1 MYEPVPLDKITDKR
15 LWVRESPLWSLSES
29 CLNLKRCSGRDS
41 KSTVPDSWLPFYRTL
56 EEEKGKWDL
65 AHRSRLIISKIMV
78 KKRRGLAHRS
88 RLIISKITVKK
99 RRGQKQRHK
108 GRQQQTSSAHS
119 TSSPCSCWLL
129 CQECALSL
137 FPACLPPN
145 LQLYKSCF
153 LHKTSPISADQ
164 LNLPFPHY
172 SIFIH
177 SVAWKSP

>member
-1 MYEPVPLDKITDKR
+1 MRRVHPMYEPVPLDKITDKR

-56 EEEKGKWDL
+56 EEEKGKWD
-65 AHRSRLIISKIMV
+65 
-78 KKRRGLAHRS
+78 LAHRS